1 MPSPR
6 LMRRS
11 GIRHWETL
19 LAVFIVVY
27 ICVSWLLASED
38 DLRDKVRIIP
48 DSSIPRLPSVDVSR
62 SAYVQYA
69 TTFAYLNLAVLNF
82 VALRTSQTRVP
93 TLLILFNEELQS
105 EDKFL
110 RFSARCRVYNITLKP
125 VPLITAGK
133 VGSSTWQHSYTKF
146 HIFNQVEFDKLV
158 YFDADSMLINL
169 TIVNGKLAYE
179 PGNLDELF
187 NLPNEF
193 DLSLPHA
200 YWIEPKNVVRY
211 RPQANNIFA
220 VTFDEFPSLMSD
232 QQVLSDRDHNFF
244 ASHVMVVTPSTQVF
258 NELLSYINNPWYW
271 HVLSRGKLKQKHDY
285 DMEILN
291 KYLQDS
297 LKNRKLKLGILPHRL
312 YGVLTGE
319 FHQQSH
325 VRYNLPPQLAGV
337 KLTNEAMKQYQ
348 QWNALETI
356 QHIKLLHFSDSPI
369 PKPWEPYTIDELT
382 VFCEGKQPTKV
393 NYQPRV
399 LRDCDSVIVWNWI
412 RAQFAKIKVNGWI
425 E

>member
-6 LMRRS
+6 PRRRY

-19 LAVFIVVY
+19 LAVFIIVY
-27 ICVSWLLASED
+27 ISVSRLLASEC

-48 DSSIPRLPSVDVSR
+48 ETTLPILPSLDVSR

-69 TTFAYLNLAVLNF
+69 TTFSYLNLAILNF
-82 VALRTSQTRVP
+82 IALRTSKTRVP
-93 TLLILFNEELQS
+93 NLLILFNEELQL
-105 EDKFL
+105 EDKFV
-110 RFSARCRVYNITLKP
+110 RFSVRCHEYNIKLKP
-125 VPLITAGK
+125 VPLIKAGK

-146 HIFNQVEFDKLV
+146 HIFNQGEYDKLV
-158 YFDADSMLINL
+158 YFDADSILIDL
-169 TIVNGKLAYE
+169 TIVNGNLVYQ

-200 YWIEPKNVVRY
+200 YWIESKQSVRY
-211 RPQANNIFA
+211 RSQTENEFA
-220 VTFDEFPSLMSD
+220 ITFDDFPSLMSD
-232 QQVLSDRDHNFF
+232 QQVLSDRHHSFF
-244 ASHVMVVTPSTQVF
+244 ASHVMVLTPSTRVF
-258 NELLSYINNPWYW
+258 NELLSFINNPWYW
-271 HVLSRGKLKQKHDY
+271 HILHRGQLKQRHDY

-297 LKNRKLKLGILPHRL
+297 LKTRQFKLGILPHQV

-325 VRYNLPPQLAGV
+325 FRYNLPPQLAGV
-337 KLTNEAMKQYQ
+337 KITNELMKQYT
-348 QWNALETI
+348 QWNAMETI

-369 PKPWEPYTIDELT
+369 PKPWEPYTIDVFT
-382 VFCEGKQPTKV
+382 VFCEGQQPTTV

-399 LRDCDSVIVWNWI
+399 HHDCDSVMVWNWI
-412 RAQFAKIKVNGWI
+412 RAQFAEIKAKSWI